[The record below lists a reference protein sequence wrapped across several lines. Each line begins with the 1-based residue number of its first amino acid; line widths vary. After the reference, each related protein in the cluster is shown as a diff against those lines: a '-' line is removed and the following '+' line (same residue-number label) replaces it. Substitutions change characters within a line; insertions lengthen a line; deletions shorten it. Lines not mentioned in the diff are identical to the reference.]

1 MVPVIDAGHVGS
13 RAASFAEGSGAA
25 TGGPDEDRAR
35 SPIPEPIER
44 GMASRHAVGAGMVR

>member
-13 RAASFAEGSGAA
+13 RAASFAEGLGAA